1 MQSHVEPYSDPES
14 FQVTV
19 WRTGAAFIAAV
30 AAFTLAATFVLA
42 WHSPEY
48 LFLIPTIIIGLSGAA
63 VLFRYPSVTLPVLL
77 AGVVLT
83 LDFEPGFQLTEIV
96 YGAFYVFYLSFWFV
110 NTLLDPSK
118 SVLRSWTDALLA
130 GFLIYVVAS
139 LGLTFLYGGD
149 MTAAAS
155 ELAALSMLGIYFPV
169 RDYCRENKNGTRT
182 VVRIVVLIGV
192 FVAIRNLILYV
203 SRLGNAEH
211 LYQIV
216 TGRVML
222 NDNVLMVA
230 SIAAFVVLL
239 FSESFR
245 KRIISLLLFLFI
257 FSGLIFTQSRTFW
270 VAFAFASTVLLFI
283 VEVRY
288 KRRVIILVGAGVI
301 SFVAAGALFF
311 GDMLGL
317 ILASLIERLAT
328 IGSAAESDISLRS
341 RGYEALAALEHIRA
355 NPILGHGVGVSFEFF
370 DIIEKVTKE
379 RTFIHNA
386 YVSLLYRF
394 GLIGIILLMSY
405 WIIAI
410 KRSVQVARS
419 VSSRRIL
426 RIGGLISAVTLISFL
441 LSANASNPF
450 FLMDALFMFG
460 VLTGLG
466 SGTYERW
473 KEELIV
479 QPLTGQ

>member
-1 MQSHVEPYSDPES
+1 MLNHGLDGY
-14 FQVTV
+14 TV
-19 WRTGAAFIAAV
+19 SVRKVGVAFISTV
-30 AAFTLAATFVLA
+30 TLLVIVGIYAIVVFASE
-42 WHSPEY
+42 H
-48 LFLIPTIIIGLSGAA
+48 LILVPTIIIGLSGAG
-63 VLFRYPSVTLPVLL
+63 LIFRYSSATLPVLL
-77 AGVVLT
+77 AGVVLI

-96 YGAFYVFYLSFWFV
+96 YGAFYVFYMSIWLV

-118 SVLRSWTDALLA
+118 RVLRSSIDAILA

-149 MTAAAS
+149 IMAAVS

-169 RDYCRENKNGTRT
+169 RDYCRENKNGARI
-182 VVRIVVLIGV
+182 VVRIVVWIGI
-192 FVAIRNLILYV
+192 FVAIRNLILYIT
-203 SRLGNAEH
+203 RLGNAEH
-211 LYQIV
+211 LYQIM

-230 SIAAFVVLL
+230 SVAAFVVLL
-239 FSESFR
+239 FSENLR
-245 KRIISLLLFLFI
+245 KRVVLLLLFLFI
-257 FSGLIFTQSRTFW
+257 FSGLILTQSRTFW
-270 VAFAFASTVLLFI
+270 VAFAFAAMLLFFI
-283 VEVRY
+283 VEARY
-288 KRRVIILVGAGVI
+288 KRRVVILVGTGLV
-301 SFVAAGALFF
+301 SFVLAGALFF

-317 ILASLIERLAT
+317 ILVSLAERLAT
-328 IGSAAESDISLRS
+328 IGSAAETDISLRS

-355 NPILGHGVGVSFEFF
+355 NPILGHGLGVSFEFF
-370 DIIEKVTKE
+370 DIIEKITKE

-394 GLIGIILLMSY
+394 GLTGLILLMSY
-405 WIIAI
+405 WAIAI
-410 KRSVQVARS
+410 KRSIQVARS
-419 VSSRRIL
+419 ASSRRIL
-426 RIGGLISAVTLISFL
+426 RIGGLISAITLITFL

-466 SGTYERW
+466 SGAYERW

-479 QPLTGQ
+479 IPLKDND